1 MSNEFEK
8 DLEKTRKEIDALK
21 TDEEKFE
28 YALNFVR
35 GFGEGNLYGEVGP
48 GVRWFVE
55 NDLSE
60 LKAGNIERA
69 FEIIE
74 EVYEGEYAL

>member
-21 TDEEKFE
+21 TYEEKFE

-35 GFGEGNLYGEVGP
+35 SFEEGNPYGKVGP

-69 FEIIE
+69 LEILE